1 MALFRRVRTLVL
13 LAALLAG
20 AGGGARGQQPT
31 PPTPAPGARATAEGI
46 VIDFQDTDI
55 RTVITAL
62 AEAGGLNVIYGDLPL
77 RRVTLR
83 LRQPVPA
90 DSVRGLLRT
99 IAESNGLRVADQGGL
114 LRFDAPGL
122 APTALAAS
130 AAAGRAAG
138 GDVQLHVYQLKHA
151 KAERLASTLQSIF
164 GGAAGGADGGPALGR
179 STLSE
184 RLRDQRMPTISPDT
198 LGARLVLPPAAAAGQ
213 GVAIP
218 AQMQGEVQIVPDEM
232 TNSLLV
238 RASAADWAVIQQA
251 IAAVDLRPLQV
262 LIEVLVAEV
271 RRTKDIEVGV
281 GGSGTRVGGR
291 ADGSGALG
299 RDTASA
305 AVGELLLRWMNG
317 GKVDIDVALRA
328 LAARGNVRI
337 LSRPVLLAQNNQEA
351 RILVGS
357 QQPFVE
363 TSITGLTTGVAG
375 FVQYQRVGT
384 QLTILPT
391 VNPDGYVNLELTQ
404 EVSAATNETRFNAP
418 IISTREASTFLF
430 VRDGQTT
437 VIGGLID
444 RQVEKSRTGIPLL
457 INIPLI
463 GGLFGTTRNGTSVS
477 ELFLF
482 LTPHIVTTDEDVD
495 RVRDSIEQRLDLL
508 EKEIPKLP
516 PVGPNAAQPPGV
528 RPRGP

>member
-1 MALFRRVRTLVL
+1 VYSTRGVRTLVL
-13 LAALLAG
+13 AAALLAAG
-20 AGGGARGQQPT
+20 AVGAARGQQPV
-31 PPTPAPGARATAEGI
+31 PAAPGARATAEGV

-62 AEAGGLNVIYGDLPL
+62 AEAGGLNVIYGDLPQ
-77 RRVTLR
+77 RRITLR
-83 LRQPVPA
+83 LRQPVSP

-99 IAESNGLRVADQGGL
+99 IAESNGLRVTEQGGL

-122 APTALAAS
+122 SPTAPPGQL
-130 AAAGRAAG
+130 AAGRAAG
-138 GDVQLHVYQLKHA
+138 GDVELHVYQLKHA

-164 GGAAGGADGGPALGR
+164 GGGATAAGGSGTSRA
-179 STLSE
+179 SLSE
-184 RLRDQRMPTISPDT
+184 RLRDQRMPAISPDT
-198 LGARLVLPPAAAAGQ
+198 LGLRVVMPPAAAAAS
-213 GVAIP
+213 GVAIS
-218 AQMQGEVQIVPDEM
+218 AQMQGEVQIVPDET

-238 RASAADWAVIQQA
+238 RASAADWSVIRQA
-251 IAAVDLRPLQV
+251 IVAVDLRPLQV

-271 RRTKDIEVGV
+271 RRTSDIEVGI
-281 GGSGTRVGGR
+281 GGSGTRTGGR
-291 ADGSGALG
+291 ADASGAVG
-299 RDTASA
+299 GDTAGA

-328 LAARGNVRI
+328 LASRGNVRI

-357 QQPFVE
+357 QQPFVQ
-363 TSITGLTTGVAG
+363 TSITGLTNNVTG
-375 FVQYQRVGT
+375 FVQYERVGT

-404 EVSAATNETRFNAP
+404 EVSAATDDVRFGAP

-444 RQVEKSRTGIPLL
+444 RQASKSRRGIPLL

-463 GGLFGTTRNGTSVS
+463 GALFGTTRNGTVVS

-482 LTPHIVTTDEDVD
+482 LTPHIVASDEDVD
-495 RVRDSIEQRLDLL
+495 RVRQSIEQHLDLL
-508 EKEIPKLP
+508 EQEIPRMQPIGPGSGP
-516 PVGPNAAQPPGV
+516 PTGV
-528 RPRGP
+528 RPRNP